1 MKKRSSKKKVFG
13 TLLIL
18 IAFLTGTTTS
28 MILIGI
34 NTTDSEPKIEIAV
47 LYDDSS
53 STTIKSEELFTELIK
68 NSNIVIHRF
77 PISSY
82 NDFYDQLQ
90 ELPNTIQSLV
100 LIGHGS
106 NYSIKINEDNI
117 IWEDLCSILLNLT
130 IEKHVILSCYSSQ
143 ILSVLSET
151 EEKEKFI
158 TFESQIDYIVAC
170 YCAAMFLAEDL
181 QQENILNAIYYKVTM
196 DIGNIIDHAINC
208 REPLWWGLNHNE
220 MAYWAYNNEVP
231 SNLINSLDFM
241 TRFFMR
247 DAGAADVVDE
257 IIGATL
263 ETIINDPE
271 RRVLWLKHNYGTRL
285 GLTICLGFIPVY
297 TIPVY
302 EGTAPQAAQTAY
314 NNALEAYKNKN
325 YTEAGMQLSY
335 AVHYGQDMTMPHH
348 VYDYLK
354 CRITLSLRTPVL
366 AIATALINLA
376 ISIYDILGDIMDLE
390 IHDMVENWTNHTWVT
405 NNAFRNQIFNKSVD
419 FKFDIPDS
427 GESKIYDAVEN
438 IAKWTRN
445 QVTDKEI
452 KEIFQGTDEN
462 AKADV
467 IIPLLG
473 KATAF
478 TTAIYKSF
486 IEEACIPANQPDM
499 PIGPDLAYVGQ
510 SLSFN
515 FKTIDPNGDNVSFC
529 IDWGD
534 GPFEKTEFVE
544 SGSPLQVYH
553 TYSTNGTFAVR
564 ATARDDH
571 SVYEWS
577 DWSPEKSINIELS
590 PPPPPIPSE
599 PIIGAPDSVI
609 INTNAQYSAVSTD
622 PESYHLI
629 YTFNFG
635 DGYTWSSDL
644 VQSGVRVYH
653 SHTYTSVGDK
663 TLTVTVQNTRG
674 GENENSKTIE
684 VLEPTNAAPNQ
695 PNNPSGRDEG
705 WTGINYEFSFSTT
718 DPEGDNIRYEIDW
731 GDGTTT
737 LTQYYS
743 SGTSVTSY
751 HQWDDEGYYFIKVRA
766 QDEHGLWSSWS
777 SEKLINIVLAPCPPT
792 EPIIGGPDTV
802 YININAQYSAV
813 STDPE
818 SYHLIYTFNFGDGYT
833 WSSDLVQSGVRVYHS
848 HTYTSVG
855 DKTLTVTVQNTR
867 GGENENSKTIEVLE
881 PTNAAPNQP
890 NNPSGRD
897 EGWPDISYGFSFSTT
912 DPNGDNIRY
921 EIDWGDGTTTLTQYY
936 SSGTSVTSYHQ
947 WSDNG
952 YYYIKVRAQDEHGL
966 WSSWS
971 DSHIITI
978 DTGPI

>member
-1 MKKRSSKKKVFG
+1 MKIRSSKKKIYG

-18 IAFLTGTTTS
+18 IAVLSGTTTS
-28 MILIGI
+28 VFLMLN
-34 NTTDSEPKIEIAV
+34 NTVDSEPKIEVAV

-53 STTIKSEELFTELIK
+53 STTVKSEELFTELIK
-68 NSNIVIHRF
+68 NSNILIHRF
-77 PISSY
+77 PISSC

-106 NYSIKINEDNI
+106 NYSIKINEDCI

-196 DIGNIIDHAINC
+196 DISNIIDHAINC
-208 REPLWWGLNHNE
+208 REPLWWGNTHEE
-220 MAYWAYNNEVP
+220 MANWAHDNEVP
-231 SNLINSLDFM
+231 LDLIDRLEFV
-241 TRFFMR
+241 TGFFMR
-247 DAGAADVVDE
+247 DAGYADIVDE
-257 IIGATL
+257 TNGITMEIVRK
-263 ETIINDPE
+263 DPE
-271 RRVLWLKHNYGTRL
+271 RRRLWLKHNYGTRL

-302 EGTAPQAAQTAY
+302 EGTAPEAAQTAY
-314 NNALEAYKNKN
+314 NKALEAYKNKN
-325 YTEAGMQLSY
+325 YTEAGKQLSY

-354 CRITLSLRTPVL
+354 CRITLNFNPMEM
-366 AIATALINLA
+366 AFFFINLA
-376 ISIYDILGDIMDLE
+376 ITINNYFNDKMDLE
-390 IHDMVENWTNHTWVT
+390 IHNMVEDWTNHTWNT
-405 NNAFRNQIFNKSVD
+405 NNAFRNQIFAKSVD
-419 FKFDIPDS
+419 FRFDIPDS
-427 GESKIYDAVEN
+427 GENKIYDVVEN

-445 QVTDKEI
+445 QITDKEI

-462 AKADV
+462 AKANV

-499 PIGPDLAYVGQ
+499 PIGPDSYYVGMP
-510 SLSFN
+510 LSFK
-515 FKTIDPNGDNVSFC
+515 FKTIDPNGDNVKFC

-534 GPFEKTEFVE
+534 SPFEYTEFVE
-544 SGSPLQVYH
+544 SDSLLQVYH
-553 TYSTNGTFAVR
+553 TYSTNGSFAVR
-564 ATARDDH
+564 AKAKDVH
-571 SVYEWS
+571 LVSEWS
-577 DWSPEKSINIELS
+577 DWSLEKSITIELT
-590 PPPPPIPSE
+590 PPIPSE
-599 PIIGAPDSVI
+599 PDIGGPDLVD
-609 INTNAQYSAVSTD
+609 INSYRQYSAISTD
-622 PESYHLI
+622 PEGYHLI

-684 VLEPTNAAPNQ
+684 VVIPPNTAPNQ
-695 PNNPSGRDEG
+695 PNPPSGRDEG
-705 WTGINYEFSFSTT
+705 WPDTNYGFSFSTT
-718 DPEGDNIRYEIDW
+718 DSEGDNIRYEIDW

-737 LTQYYS
+737 LTDYYS
-743 SGTSVTSY
+743 SGT
-751 HQWDDEGYYFIKVRA
+751 
-766 QDEHGLWSSWS
+766 
-777 SEKLINIVLAPCPPT
+777 LA
-792 EPIIGGPDTV
+792 
-802 YININAQYSAV
+802 
-813 STDPE
+813 
-818 SYHLIYTFNFGDGYT
+818 
-833 WSSDLVQSGVRVYHS
+833 
-848 HTYTSVG
+848 
-855 DKTLTVTVQNTR
+855 
-867 GGENENSKTIEVLE
+867 
-881 PTNAAPNQP
+881 
-890 NNPSGRD
+890 
-897 EGWPDISYGFSFSTT
+897 
-912 DPNGDNIRY
+912 
-921 EIDWGDGTTTLTQYY
+921 
-936 SSGTSVTSYHQ
+936 TSYHQ

-952 YYYIKVRAQDEHGL
+952 DYYIKVRAQDEHGL

-971 DSHIITI
+971 NSHLITI